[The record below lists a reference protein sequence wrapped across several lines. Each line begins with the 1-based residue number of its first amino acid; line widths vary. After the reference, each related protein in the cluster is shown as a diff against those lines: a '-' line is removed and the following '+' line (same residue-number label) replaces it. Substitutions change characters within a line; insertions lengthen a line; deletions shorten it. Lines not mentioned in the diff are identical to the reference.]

1 MSVENIAATATVHF
15 DGADASLA
23 WSIPFAGLLL
33 SIALLPLFAA
43 HFWERHFGKVAA
55 FWACALIIPCALVA
69 GFWTAIAEILH
80 AVLLEYLPF
89 IIVLFA
95 LFVVAGGIRIAGNL
109 VGTPGTLASA
119 PCRRA
124 FSARLEPR
132 WC

>member
-1 MSVENIAATATVHF
+1 LVDSVCGTSPIDRAPPTLRRAF
-15 DGADASLA
+15 
-23 WSIPFAGLLL
+23 
-33 SIALLPLFAA
+33 
-43 HFWERHFGKVAA
+43 FGKV
-55 FWACALIIPCALVA
+55 ALVA